1 MLYRIRHETAY
12 SYADPVQLSHN
23 MAHLQPVHGPRQIV
37 RSFELEVAPEPAVL
51 SERIDC
57 WGNISHF
64 LLVQDAHREFKV
76 VALSEVEVLP
86 SVLPEAVV
94 TDPWEVVAAS
104 MRPRPIGEIAIAS
117 QFRHASPFVPTIPL
131 AKEYA
136 RETFL
141 PDRPI
146 ADAAFDLMHR
156 IHDEFRYDP
165 AATSVATPLAEV
177 FQRRHGV
184 CQDFS
189 HAMIACFRSLGLPAR
204 YVSGYLETRPPP
216 GKQRLV
222 GADASHAWV
231 QFWCPGFGWIDL
243 DPTNDIAVSE
253 RHVTVAVGRDFG
265 DVTPLKGLLLG
276 GGGQVVKVSVDVAP
290 QGVAAHPVAKM
301 AQQQAQQQQQ

>member
-12 SYADPVQLSHN
+12 RYADPVQLSHN
-23 MAHLQPVHGPRQIV
+23 MAHLQPIHGGRQIV
-37 RSFELEVAPEPAVL
+37 RSFELDVSPEPAVL

-76 VALSEVEVLP
+76 VATSEVEVLP
-86 SVLPEAVV
+86 SILPETVV
-94 TDPWEVVAAS
+94 TDAWESVAAS
-104 MRPRPIGEIAIAS
+104 MRPRPLGEIAIAS
-117 QFRHASPFVPTIPL
+117 QFRHASPFVPGVAA

-136 RETFL
+136 AESFP

-146 ADAAFDLMHR
+146 SDGAFDLMHR
-156 IHDEFRYDP
+156 IHSEFRYDP

-189 HAMIACFRSLGLPAR
+189 HAMIACFRALGLPAR

-243 DPTNDIAVSE
+243 DPTNDVAVSE

-290 QGVAAHPVAKM
+290 QTAPTPAVLSRM
-301 AQQQAQQQQQ
+301 SQQQSQQQQ

>member
-23 MAHLQPVHGPRQIV
+23 MAHLQPIHGGRQIV
-37 RSFELEVAPEPAVL
+37 RSFELEVSPEAAVL
-51 SERIDC
+51 SERIDG
-57 WGNISHF
+57 WGNVSHF

-76 VALSEVEVLP
+76 VAHSEVEVLP
-86 SVLPEAVV
+86 CFLPETVV
-94 TDPWEVVAAS
+94 TDAWEDVAAS
-104 MRPRPIGEIAIAS
+104 MRPRPLGEIALAS
-117 QFRHASPFVPTIPL
+117 QFRHASPFVPSVAA

-136 RETFL
+136 AESF
-141 PDRPI
+141 PPGRPI
-146 ADAAFDLMHR
+146 ADCAFDLMHR
-156 IHDEFRYDP
+156 IHEDFRYDP

-177 FQRRHGV
+177 FSRRHGV

-189 HAMIACFRSLGLPAR
+189 HAMIACFRALGLPAR

-290 QGVAAHPVAKM
+290 QTTPSPAVLARM
-301 AQQQAQQQQQ
+301 SQQQSQQQQ

>member
-12 SYADPVQLSHN
+12 NYADPVQLSHN
-23 MAHLQPVHGPRQIV
+23 MAHLQPIHGGRQIV
-37 RSFELEVAPEPAVL
+37 RSFELDVVPEPAVL

-57 WGNISHF
+57 WGNVSHF

-76 VALSEVEVLP
+76 VATSEVEVLP
-86 SVLPEAVV
+86 SILPETVV
-94 TDPWEVVAAS
+94 TEAWELVAAS
-104 MRPRPIGEIAIAS
+104 MRPRPLGEIATAS
-117 QFRHASPFVPTIPL
+117 QFRHVSPFVPRVPA

-136 RETFL
+136 LGSFL
-141 PDRPI
+141 PGRPI
-146 ADAAFDLMHR
+146 ADAAFELMHR

-189 HAMIACFRSLGLPAR
+189 HAMIACFRAMGLPAR

-243 DPTNDIAVSE
+243 DPTNDVAVSE

-290 QGVAAHPVAKM
+290 LVAKL
-301 AQQQAQQQQQ
+301 AQQQQQQQQ